1 MRLREMI
8 DRLRTRLGGEN
19 GIRLIVLLGLAG
31 MALILLSGL
40 LPDAK
45 PKQSEPELQCAE
57 AGDNPDADSYRQMLE
72 QRLTELLSQ
81 MEGVGQV
88 TVMITVSGS
97 AEQVYAEEVKTSSSD
112 HNTQRESVYVI
123 TKQGGDEAA
132 LRSETKYP
140 AVQGAAVLC
149 SGGDHAAVQER
160 ISKAVSTVLGIPAAR
175 IFVGKSAAG

>member
-8 DRLRTRLGGEN
+8 DDLRTRFGGEK
-19 GIRLIVLLGLAG
+19 GVRLIVLLGLAG

-40 LPDAK
+40 LPDADTK
-45 PKQSEPELQCAE
+45 TPEPAMQYAE

-112 HNTQRESVYVI
+112 HSSSKESAFVI

-132 LRSETKYP
+132 LRAETKYP

-160 ISKAVSTVLGIPAAR
+160 VSKAVATVLGIPAAR